1 MPLNLPYYYGHS
13 GEQYA
18 FFRIPKLLLT
28 DDRFAEIS
36 TDAKLLYGLL
46 LDRMELSYRNGWI
59 DEQNRVFIIFTAE
72 EVMSTLRC
80 RSEKAARLFSELD
93 SAKGIGLIER
103 KRQGLGRPIPSAVSY
118 CVMRSW
124 ANSTFICPWTNC
136 RKS

>member
-93 SAKGIGLIER
+93 SAKGIGLSELDSAKGIGLIER
-103 KRQGLGRPIPSAVSY
+103 KRQGLGRPTLIYVKNFSGA
-118 CVMRSW
+118 
-124 ANSTFICPWTNC
+124 
-136 RKS
+136 

>member
-46 LDRMELSYRNGWI
+46 LDRMELDR
-59 DEQNRVFIIFTAE
+59 RAE
-72 EVMSTLRC
+72 S
-80 RSEKAARLFSELD
+80 RLYYLYSGGGHVHFAL
-93 SAKGIGLIER
+93 
-103 KRQGLGRPIPSAVSY
+103 P
-118 CVMRSW
+118 
-124 ANSTFICPWTNC
+124 F
-136 RKS
+136 